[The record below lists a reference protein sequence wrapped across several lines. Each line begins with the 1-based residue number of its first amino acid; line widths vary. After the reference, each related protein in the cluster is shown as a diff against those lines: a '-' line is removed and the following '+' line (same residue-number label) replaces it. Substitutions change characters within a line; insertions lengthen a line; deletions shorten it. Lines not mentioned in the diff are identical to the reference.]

1 MISEQ
6 ILRGLIEMN
15 LAASPAIV
23 VAIILRPMA
32 SRVLGAKATYQ
43 LWLLVPI
50 AALAIC
56 IPARQDL
63 NHTGSAAMEVVSGG
77 PVGSEWASLTTRSVA
92 TAATW
97 VAAKRSE
104 VRFITTYG
112 ALLVLAV
119 WIAGASVLLVRA
131 IFRSRRLAADP
142 LLGPALIGVLHPRL
156 VLPQDFTTRFNA
168 QEQKL
173 ILAHESTHQAAGH
186 TLINALV
193 EFGRCANWPNPLVH
207 VAAFY
212 ARADQE
218 LSCDAAV
225 MSQFPGARGAYARAL
240 LKSQTTLAFAPLGC
254 AWPGR
259 SSRLLRGRMEMLARQ
274 LPGRSRSMVGFV
286 FVAAL
291 VGGGGYAAW
300 SAQPAEHR
308 PSAPADT
315 VRPQAKPAEAPA
327 GLLTALEV
335 KRHARYITQAAAGNI
350 DIVFVGDSTV
360 DFWRYDNSGKPEWNN
375 HSGGKDEWDRTYAP
389 LHAANFGVE
398 GAHTGSVLWRLQHG
412 ELEGMK
418 PKVVVLD
425 PLGIADAANHGIAVP
440 QIIAGNRAIIAEI
453 RERQPQAKILVVALP
468 RGQATNLYREVM
480 KPVDTDLAKLADNKW
495 VYYMDLHDRFLA
507 PDGTVNRAQY
517 ADGLG
522 QVLSPQGYTTW
533 ARAMNPTLTKLMH

>member
-15 LAASPAIV
+15 LAASAAIV
-23 VAIILRPMA
+23 LALILRRIA
-32 SRVLGAKATYQ
+32 SRVLGARATYQ

-63 NHTGSAAMEVVSGG
+63 NHTGSAAMEVVPGG
-77 PVGSEWASLTTRSVA
+77 PSGSEWASLTTRSVVA

-104 VRFITTYG
+104 VRFITYG
-112 ALLVLAV
+112 APLVLAV
-119 WIAGASVLLVRA
+119 WVAGAFALLARAVL
-131 IFRSRRLAADP
+131 RSRRLAADP

-173 ILAHESTHQAAGH
+173 ILAHESMHQAAGH

-207 VAAFY
+207 IAAFY

-225 MSQFPGARGAYARAL
+225 MSQFPGARGTYARAL
-240 LKSQTTLAFAPLGC
+240 LKSQTTIAFAPLGC

-259 SSRLLRGRMEMLARQ
+259 SSRLLRGRIEMLAHQ
-274 LPGRSRSMVGFV
+274 LPGRSRTMVGFA

-300 SAQPAEHR
+300 SAQPAEQY
-308 PSAPADT
+308 PSAAADT
-315 VRPQAKPAEAPA
+315 VRPRAKPAEAPA
-327 GLLTALEV
+327 GLLTALEA

-350 DIVFVGDSTV
+350 DIVFIGDSTV

-398 GAHTGSVLWRLQHG
+398 GAHTRSVLWRLQHG

-425 PLGIADAANHGIAVP
+425 PLGIADAANHGIEVP

-453 RERQPQAKILVVALP
+453 RKRQPQAKILVIALP
-468 RGQATNLYREVM
+468 RGQATNLSRQVM
-480 KPVDTDLAKLADNKW
+480 KPVDVDLARLADNTW
-495 VYYMDLHDRFLA
+495 VYYIDLYDRFLA
-507 PDGTVNRAQY
+507 PDGTLIRAQY
-517 ADGLG
+517 ADDLG

-533 ARAMNPTLTKLMH
+533 ARAMNPTLTKLMR